1 VPVRVLIVDDHRIVR
16 QGLQLLLGQ
25 DSGLQIIGE
34 ASNGQE
40 ALELARLLHPDVI
53 LMDLMMPVM
62 DGIQATAAIRQEL
75 PKIEVLALTSVME
88 DASVVEAIR
97 AGAIGYLL
105 KDTEAVDLC
114 QAIKAAAAGQIQ
126 LSSQA
131 VARLTRELRQ
141 PETPSKDLTRREM
154 NVLELLVRGLSNRE
168 IADNLKVTE
177 TTVKSHVSN
186 VILKLGV
193 HSRTQA
199 AMQAISLGLISTPP
213 PFDDNPNG

>member
-1 VPVRVLIVDDHRIVR
+1 MAVRVLIVDDHRIVR

-25 DSGLQIIGE
+25 DKGLQIVGE

-40 ALELARLLHPDVI
+40 AIEMARQLNPDVI

-62 DGIQATAAIRQEL
+62 DGIQATAIIRQEL
-75 PKIEVLALTSVME
+75 PKIEILALTSVME
-88 DASVVEAIR
+88 DASVVEAVR

-126 LSSQA
+126 LSTQA

-141 PETPSKDLTRREM
+141 PEAPPKDLTRREM
-154 NVLELLVRGLSNRE
+154 EVLELLVHGRSNRE
-168 IADNLKVTE
+168 IADCLKVTE

-186 VILKLGV
+186 IMLKLGV

-213 PFDDNPNG
+213 PRDDAHDN